1 MKDKE
6 LVKFFLSDADE
17 YYGLKEKKEEII
29 KNNNVDN
36 NKNGGFF
43 SFPRRK
49 FIISSVVSCL
59 LLVGAGFG
67 IGYLI
72 KGLDNENDYVSDSIY
87 YKSIEKSKEFF
98 KNHNYNNDFEVIFSY
113 KLLSNYIF
121 NVYVEKENLSN
132 YFFQCYSLKSTEK
145 ITVSFE
151 NSRTSQKSIIT
162 KEVDSYN
169 QISILNDSNFEIIA
183 NDVIYG
189 EVYVDTNFVKNITIN
204 F

>member
-49 FIISSVVSCL
+49 FIISSVASCL

-72 KGLDNENDYVSDSIY
+72 KGLDNEIFNYDEL
-87 YKSIEKSKEFF
+87 YKQSRGAIEKYLL
-98 KNHNYNNDFEVIFSY
+98 NNYNNQKFINIYSINLNNDKLFSFY
-113 KLLSNYIF
+113 
-121 NVYVEKENLSN
+121 ENETKDI
-132 YFFQCYSLKSTEK
+132 YRYQCSSLTSTEK
-145 ITVSFE
+145 ITISFE

-169 QISILNDSNFEIIA
+169 QISILYNSNFEIIA

>member
-29 KNNNVDN
+29 KNNNVD

-72 KGLDNENDYVSDSIY
+72 KGLDNNSFKYNELYVQSSNA
-87 YKSIEKSKEFF
+87 IEKYFLE
-98 KNHNYNNDFEVIFSY
+98 NYNNQRFINIYSINLNDNEIFGFY
-113 KLLSNYIF
+113 
-121 NVYVEKENLSN
+121 ENEN
-132 YFFQCYSLKSTEK
+132 KDIIIYQCYSLTSTEK

-162 KEVDSYN
+162 KEVCSYN
-169 QISILNDSNFEIIA
+169 QISILNNSNFEIIA